1 MSPTST
7 QRRAAESL
15 KAEGNALFTKGKYS
29 AAAEC
34 YTEAITLDPSLAVLY
49 VNRGMCYKKLCK
61 WQQVAQD
68 ATTALSHNRDL
79 MKAHYLLGVARRE
92 LRDVQQAITHL
103 SKALEA
109 AREQGDS
116 IKDEIWR
123 ELAKAKYAAWQ
134 QDSKQRS
141 AQAEA
146 VKQQLDSLLRS
157 QWLQGCVANATGN
170 TAGMN
175 GSKDGLEQ
183 EQQDLQEQ
191 LQAVLQVR
199 VLAAL
204 PAWRNQPAATA
215 GVELASCSACVHAR
229 PQIAHPVRSFVTV

>member
-1 MSPTST
+1 
-7 QRRAAESL
+7 
-15 KAEGNALFTKGKYS
+15 
-29 AAAEC
+29 
-34 YTEAITLDPSLAVLY
+34 
-49 VNRGMCYKKLCK
+49 MCYKKLCK